1 MSRQSFSSGSS
12 WEPVIGYSRAVRV
25 GSHIAVSGTTGV
37 QADGT
42 TPNDVA
48 DQTRRALEIIRDAVH
63 ALGGTLEHVVRTR
76 MFMANIEDWQK
87 VGAVHAE
94 FFGTARPATTMVE
107 VSRLIS
113 PELLIEIEADAI
125 VED

>member
-1 MSRQSFSSGSS
+1 MSRQQYSSGSS

-25 GSHIAVSGTTGV
+25 GNHISVSGTTGV
-37 QADGT
+37 NADGSSSS
-42 TPNDVA
+42 DVA
-48 DQTRRALEIIRDAVH
+48 DQTRRALEIIKGAIEG
-63 ALGGTLEHVVRTR
+63 LGGSLDTVVRTR
-76 MFMANIEDWQK
+76 MFLANIDDWEK
-87 VGAVHAE
+87 AGRVHAE

-113 PELLIEIEADAI
+113 QELLIEIEADAI